1 MFAGKLAR
9 QVTLR
14 AASRS
19 LSELQYRE
27 VSDGSSNRVQTWIK
41 ERETEH
47 LMKFCA
53 ALVVFSGYAVAAE
66 AETQFT
72 PDFYNLLKEN
82 GSTEQAFNYALAWA
96 GSSNQEAETA
106 VAYALLDG
114 IGVEPNPYV
123 AIAMA
128 CRSTTMDEFDVSRIL
143 IQGNLRLAKK
153 DFQPI
158 KCDDEAP

>member
-1 MFAGKLAR
+1 MKFFSAVVMFSGLAG
-9 QVTLR
+9 
-14 AASRS
+14 AAS
-19 LSELQYRE
+19 
-27 VSDGSSNRVQTWIK
+27 
-41 ERETEH
+41 
-47 LMKFCA
+47 
-53 ALVVFSGYAVAAE
+53 
-66 AETQFT
+66 AETHFN

-96 GSSNQEAETA
+96 GSSSQEAETA

-114 IGVEPNPYV
+114 IGVKPNPYV

-128 CRSTTMDEFDVSRIL
+128 CRSKTMDEFDVSRIL

-158 KCDDEAP
+158 KCDREAP

>member
-1 MFAGKLAR
+1 MRFFSAVVMFFGLAGTA
-9 QVTLR
+9 
-14 AASRS
+14 
-19 LSELQYRE
+19 
-27 VSDGSSNRVQTWIK
+27 
-41 ERETEH
+41 
-47 LMKFCA
+47 
-53 ALVVFSGYAVAAE
+53 AAE
-66 AETQFT
+66 THFN
-72 PDFYNLLKEN
+72 PDFYKLLKEN

-96 GSSNQEAETA
+96 GSSSQEAETA

-128 CRSTTMDEFDVSRIL
+128 CRSTMMDEFDVSRIL

>member
-1 MFAGKLAR
+1 MKL
-9 QVTLR
+9 
-14 AASRS
+14 
-19 LSELQYRE
+19 
-27 VSDGSSNRVQTWIK
+27 
-41 ERETEH
+41 
-47 LMKFCA
+47 CA
-53 ALVVFSGYAVAAE
+53 ALVVFSGLNGTAS
-66 AETQFT
+66 AETQFNS
-72 PDFYNLLKEN
+72 DFYNLLKEN
-82 GSTEQAFNYALAWA
+82 GSTELAFDYALAWA

-128 CRSTTMDEFDVSRIL
+128 CRSKTMDAFDVSRIL
-143 IQGNLRLAKK
+143 IKGNLRLAKK